1 MNTFDPTKYSPAVQ
15 ALLTEPR
22 LSPLDPGSP
31 NRASYDALQALD
43 DQMFQPHAVR
53 DRDMAAAC
61 RAALWLYHDYLD
73 EAHTISQEIETQE
86 GSYWHALMHRREPDF
101 PNAKYWFRRVGTHP
115 IFEPLRIA
123 SAELAAGGPA
133 QAAFLHSQNKW
144 DAFAFVDLC
153 EAALHGRPECE
164 LFCRRIQ
171 QREWELLFDYCYR
184 QAAGA

>member
-1 MNTFDPTKYSPAVQ
+1 MNTFDASQYCPAVQ

-31 NRASYDALQALD
+31 NRAAYDALQALD
-43 DQMFQPHAVR
+43 EKMFQPHTVR
-53 DRDMAAAC
+53 DRDLAAAC

-115 IFEPLRIA
+115 IFEQLHA
-123 SAELAAGGPA
+123 AAVALAADGPA
-133 QAAFLHSQNKW
+133 QAAFLRSQGKW
-144 DAFAFVDLC
+144 DVYAFVDLC
-153 EAALHGRPECE
+153 EASSRWRAECE
-164 LFCRRIQ
+164 LLCRRIQ

-184 QAAGA
+184 TAIGA